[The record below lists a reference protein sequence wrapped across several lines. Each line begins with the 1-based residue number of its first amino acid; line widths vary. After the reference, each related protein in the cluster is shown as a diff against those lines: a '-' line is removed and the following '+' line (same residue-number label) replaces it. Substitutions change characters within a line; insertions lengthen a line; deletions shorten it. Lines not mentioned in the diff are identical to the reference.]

1 MIILRLIILFVLF
14 SINSSHAHYF
24 SESFSKWN
32 ISNQDIKVNFNLL
45 ELEATRI
52 LKIDK
57 YQKLLS
63 NNLSENEIFKIYLE
77 KNLFVES
84 EGIGCDLK
92 DDAKILSSKE
102 GYLRVEL
109 NYKCPFSSDIKI
121 VNNALFYL
129 IDSHIHIARIYR
141 NNSIL
146 LEKALFFN
154 DQSIHI
160 NEEVKEKKIFEQ
172 FSNFIHSGFNHI
184 ISGYDH
190 LIFVLG
196 LLLLINNFKLLFLA
210 ITGFT
215 IGHSITLA
223 LTALEIVIP
232 NISLIEAI
240 IGFTIMF
247 VALEYFNEKQN
258 SPYISIAFL
267 ITLSTALLILSVIN
281 ILHIPVFLL
290 TGLLIISI
298 SYFLIKN
305 YYTTGDKLLISLT
318 VAFGLIH
325 GFGFGSFLMSTNFD
339 TSQTII
345 SLLGFN
351 LGVEI
356 GQLVFVGLILLIY
369 KILITLKINNVII
382 FSKDLFFIITLS
394 MGMFWYIQRLF
405 I

>member
-1 MIILRLIILFVLF
+1 MINLRLIILIVLL
-14 SINSSHAHYF
+14 SINSAQSHYF

-32 ISNQDIKVNFNLL
+32 ISNQEIKVNFNLL

-52 LKIDK
+52 LKIDD

-63 NNLSENEIFKIYLE
+63 NNLSENEIFQIYLE

-84 EGIGCDLK
+84 ENIRCDLK
-92 DDAKILSSKE
+92 DDSKILTSKE

-109 NYKCPFSSDIKI
+109 NYKCPFSSNIKI

-129 IDSHIHIARIYR
+129 IDSHIHIARVYR
-141 NNSIL
+141 GGNIL

-154 DQSIHI
+154 DQSIYI
-160 NEEVKEKKIFEQ
+160 DEEVKEKNIFEQ
-172 FSNFIHSGFNHI
+172 FSNFINLGFDHI

-190 LIFVLG
+190 LIFLFG
-196 LLLLINNFKLLFLA
+196 LLLLINSLKLLLLI

-223 LTALEIVIP
+223 LTTLEIVIP
-232 NISLIEAI
+232 NVNLIEAI

-247 VALEYFNEKQN
+247 VALEYFNKKQN

-267 ITLSTALLILSVIN
+267 ISLSAVMLLMSMIN
-281 ILHIPVFLL
+281 VLHVPLFLL

-298 SYFLIKN
+298 GYFLIKN
-305 YYTTGDKLLISLT
+305 YYPTGDTLLISLT

-325 GFGFGSFLMSTNFD
+325 GFGFGSFLMNTNFD
-339 TSQTII
+339 TSQAIV

-356 GQLVFVGLILLIY
+356 GQLVFVGLILLVY
-369 KILITLKINNVII
+369 KLFSTLKLSKVIT

-394 MGMFWYIQRLF
+394 MGMFWYVQRLL

>member
-1 MIILRLIILFVLF
+1 MMNLRLIVLLILF
-14 SINSSHAHYF
+14 SINLAQSHYF

-32 ISNQDIKVNFNLL
+32 ISNQEIKVNFNLL

-52 LKIDK
+52 LKIDD

-63 NNLSENEIFKIYLE
+63 NNLSENEIFQIYLE

-84 EGIGCDLK
+84 ENIRCDLK
-92 DDAKILSSKE
+92 DDSKILTSKE

-109 NYKCPFSSDIKI
+109 NYKCPFSSNIKI

-129 IDSHIHIARIYR
+129 IDSHIHIARVYR
-141 NNSIL
+141 GGNIL

-154 DQSIHI
+154 DQSIYI
-160 NEEVKEKKIFEQ
+160 DEEVKEKNIFEQ
-172 FSNFIHSGFNHI
+172 FSNFINLGFDHI

-190 LIFVLG
+190 LIFLFG
-196 LLLLINNFKLLFLA
+196 LLLLINSLKLLLLV

-223 LTALEIVIP
+223 LTTLEIVIP
-232 NISLIEAI
+232 NVNLIEAI

-247 VALEYFNEKQN
+247 VALEYFNKKQN

-267 ITLSTALLILSVIN
+267 ISLSAVMLLMSMIN
-281 ILHIPVFLL
+281 VLHVPMFLL

-298 SYFLIKN
+298 GYFLIKN
-305 YYTTGDKLLISLT
+305 YYPTGDTLLISLT

-325 GFGFGSFLMSTNFD
+325 GFGFGSFLMNTNFD
-339 TSQTII
+339 TSQTIV

-356 GQLVFVGLILLIY
+356 GQIIFVGLILLIY
-369 KILITLKINNVII
+369 KFFSTLKLSKVIT

-394 MGMFWYIQRLF
+394 MGMFWYVQRLL

>member
-1 MIILRLIILFVLF
+1 MIILRSIILFILF
-14 SINSSHAHYF
+14 SINSGHAHYF

-84 EGIGCDLK
+84 EGMGCDLK

-109 NYKCPFSSDIKI
+109 NYKCPFSSNIKI

-129 IDSHIHIARIYR
+129 IDSHIHIARIYQD
-141 NNSIL
+141 NSIL

-160 NEEVKEKKIFEQ
+160 NDEVKEKKNFEQ

-184 ISGYDH
+184 IGGYDH

-196 LLLLINNFKLLFLA
+196 LLLLINNFKLLFYA

-247 VALEYFNEKQN
+247 VALEYYNEKQN
-258 SPYISIAFL
+258 SPYISIAL
-267 ITLSTALLILSVIN
+267 LVSISTALLILSAIN
-281 ILHIPVFLL
+281 IMHIPVFLL
-290 TGLLIISI
+290 TGLLIVSI

-305 YYTTGDKLLISLT
+305 YYTNSDKLLIFLT
-318 VAFGLIH
+318 VTFGLIH

-339 TSQTII
+339 TSQTIV

-356 GQLVFVGLILLIY
+356 GQLFFVGLILLIY
-369 KILITLKINNVII
+369 KIFKTLRMTNVII

-394 MGMFWYIQRLF
+394 MGMFWYVQRLF
-405 I
+405 V

>member
-1 MIILRLIILFVLF
+1 MMNLRFIILIVLL
-14 SINSSHAHYF
+14 STNLAQSHYF

-32 ISNQDIKVNFNLL
+32 ISNQEIKVNFNLL

-52 LKIDK
+52 LKIDD

-63 NNLSENEIFKIYLE
+63 NNLSENEIFQIYLE

-84 EGIGCDLK
+84 ENIRCDLK
-92 DDAKILSSKE
+92 DDSKILTSKE

-109 NYKCPFSSDIKI
+109 NYKCPFSSNIKI

-129 IDSHIHIARIYR
+129 IDSHIHIARVYR
-141 NNSIL
+141 GGNIL

-154 DQSIHI
+154 DQSIYI
-160 NEEVKEKKIFEQ
+160 DEEVKEKNIFEQ
-172 FSNFIHSGFNHI
+172 FSNFINLGFDHI

-190 LIFVLG
+190 LIFLFG
-196 LLLLINNFKLLFLA
+196 LLLLINSLKLLLLV

-223 LTALEIVIP
+223 LTTLEIVIP
-232 NISLIEAI
+232 NVNLIEAI

-247 VALEYFNEKQN
+247 VALEYFNKKQN

-267 ITLSTALLILSVIN
+267 ISLSAVMLLMSMIN
-281 ILHIPVFLL
+281 VLHVPMFLL

-298 SYFLIKN
+298 GYFLIKN
-305 YYTTGDKLLISLT
+305 YYPTGDTLLISLT

-325 GFGFGSFLMSTNFD
+325 GFGFGSFLMNTNFD
-339 TSQTII
+339 TSQAIV

-356 GQLVFVGLILLIY
+356 GQLVFVGLILLVY
-369 KILITLKINNVII
+369 KLFSTLKLSKVIT

-394 MGMFWYIQRLF
+394 MGMFWYVQRLL

>member
-1 MIILRLIILFVLF
+1 MINLRLIILIVLL
-14 SINSSHAHYF
+14 SINSAQSHYF

-32 ISNQDIKVNFNLL
+32 ISNQEIKVNFNLL

-52 LKIDK
+52 LKIDD

-63 NNLSENEIFKIYLE
+63 NNLSENEIFQIYLE

-84 EGIGCDLK
+84 ENIRCDLK
-92 DDAKILSSKE
+92 DNSKILSSKE

-109 NYKCPFSSDIKI
+109 NYKCPFSSNIKI

-129 IDSHIHIARIYR
+129 IDSHIHIARVYSGG
-141 NNSIL
+141 NIL
-146 LEKALFFN
+146 LEKALFFD
-154 DQSIHI
+154 DQSIYI
-160 NEEVKEKKIFEQ
+160 DEEVKEKNIFEQ
-172 FSNFIHSGFNHI
+172 FSNFINLGFDHI

-190 LIFVLG
+190 LIFLFG
-196 LLLLINNFKLLFLA
+196 LLLLINSLKLLLLV

-223 LTALEIVIP
+223 LTTLEIVIP
-232 NISLIEAI
+232 NVNLIEAI

-247 VALEYFNEKQN
+247 VALEYFNKKQN

-267 ITLSTALLILSVIN
+267 ISLSAVMLLMSMIN
-281 ILHIPVFLL
+281 VLHVPMFLL

-298 SYFLIKN
+298 GYFLIKN
-305 YYTTGDKLLISLT
+305 YYPTGDTLLISLT

-325 GFGFGSFLMSTNFD
+325 GFGFGSFLMNTNFD
-339 TSQTII
+339 TSQAIV

-356 GQLVFVGLILLIY
+356 GQLVFVGLILLVY
-369 KILITLKINNVII
+369 KLFSTLKLSKVIT

-394 MGMFWYIQRLF
+394 MGMFWYVQRLL